1 MSYSKLITKHIK
13 EKKYV
18 SFVYYIHR
26 CTEEETQKSINTN
39 DKMLRFA
46 TQGYENSNNNAMSLD
61 RHETGNNSEL
71 LIRGMRGKE

>member
-1 MSYSKLITKHIK
+1 MSYYKLRRTKHIK
-13 EKKYV
+13 DTYLL
-18 SFVYYIHR
+18 FIVY
-26 CTEEETQKSINTN
+26 TDAQKRKLKSPYTN